1 MPDDFWNGLLNMKPL
16 LPCALLPSA
25 LSLRALSLR
34 MCLPC
39 ALLCLVACSPQ
50 PDPADAAPSVNHA
63 QTAPT
68 LSTAQVQA
76 ERIQAAQAEQVEIE
90 QAQARMTGQS
100 QFFQCDQNFSLSVR
114 YRYSSPQQPS
124 ATLQTSEQQ
133 QYILSQHRLTAQGE
147 QFSALQAAVQW
158 HIDQQSAVLHLADG
172 RVYRCQRDASQEA
185 ND

>member
-1 MPDDFWNGLLNMKPL
+1 MKPL

-25 LSLRALSLR
+25 LSLPALSLRALSLR
-34 MCLPC
+34 MWLPC

-50 PDPADAAPSVNHA
+50 PDSADAAPSVNDA
-63 QTAPT
+63 QTAST

-76 ERIQAAQAEQVEIE
+76 EQIQAAQAQTEQVEIE

-147 QFSALQAAVQW
+147 QFSALQTAVQW